1 MSYYLEYLR
10 GLRALRI
17 VAILLGLLI
26 AGALIARLSWGKLP
40 SQDDYVN
47 SLERSPTAHV
57 TRTRLP
63 HGRSRT
69 VIDDSKRGTRT
80 VVERDQGTVTSVST
94 MTAGSPYGRA
104 RNREGVRSATASPGP
119 RGDTATTTTTTTT
132 TTTMP
137 SASVH
142 YSPFDIGSLFAMAIP
157 VGLLAATLLGGPLS
171 KENNGHLEFAWTK
184 PVSRARYALSAML
197 VDLATIAVAEVA
209 TVLALLLASLFWDVP
224 KVSFDALAPAHV
236 AFALLAPAAW
246 YACLT
251 ALSASLKRGP
261 GAVLGIGWVVAV
273 VCPTIALATQGTPT
287 AVGRAVYAFFNTISY
302 ADPIT
307 YLWFR
312 NDWSGSDPARAVTS
326 ALLSLAALTV
336 VYLALAVV
344 QWRRV
349 EA

>member
-1 MSYYLEYLR
+1 MTSSYVEYLR

-17 VAILLGLLI
+17 VAILLGLLLV
-26 AGALIARLSWGKLP
+26 AALITRLSWGKSP

-57 TRTRLP
+57 KRTRLP

-69 VIDDSKRGTRT
+69 VIDDTKRGTRT
-80 VVERDQGTVTSVST
+80 VVERDRGTITSVST
-94 MTAGSPYGRA
+94 MTAGSSGDRA
-104 RNREGVRSATASPGP
+104 INREGVRTATASPRP
-119 RGDTATTTTTTTT
+119 RVDSATTTTTTTT
-132 TTTMP
+132 A
-137 SASVH
+137 ASVGVH
-142 YSPFDIGSLFAMAIP
+142 YAPFDLGSLFVMAIP
-157 VGLLAATLLGGPLS
+157 IGLLAATLLGGPLS
-171 KENNGHLEFAWTK
+171 KENNGHLELAWTK

-197 VDLATIAVAEVA
+197 VDLATIAIAEVA
-209 TVLALLLASLFWDVP
+209 TVLALLLASLFWDVS
-224 KVSFDALAPAHV
+224 KVSFDALAPRHI

-251 ALSASLKRGP
+251 AFSASLKRGP

-273 VCPTIALATQGTPT
+273 VCPTIAAATRDSPT
-287 AVGRAVYAFFNTISY
+287 AVGRAVYAIFNAVSY

-312 NDWSGSDPARAVTS
+312 NDWPGSDPVRTLTIG
-326 ALLSLAALTV
+326 LLSLALLAV